1 MKITDGK
8 ETYEIRMHMYDDFAG
23 LSPDWSL
30 DFFEAG
36 SLPSD
41 ELTDTYSV
49 DDVDLCILEATEWKA
64 TSKSNLVFVS
74 EI

>member
-8 ETYEIRMHMYDDFAG
+8 KTVKIKMHMYDDFAG

-36 SLPSD
+36 SLPYD

-49 DDVDLCILEATEWKA
+49 SDIDYCIDQAMEWK
-64 TSKSNLVFVS
+64 SKTENNLVFVS
-74 EI
+74 EV